1 MTSGSEKSYGIR
13 MEESKKK
20 AMNET
25 LVRSQRWVVE
35 SPIAEIIAGAV
46 SIPFLHRKVS
56 GNLHPMPLSLV
67 VPKLRRVAITRVR
80 VQ

>member
-1 MTSGSEKSYGIR
+1 VTSGSEKSNGLR

-25 LVRSQRWVVE
+25 LVGSQRWVVE

-46 SIPFLHRKVS
+46 SIPFLDRKVS
-56 GNLHPMPLSLV
+56 GNLHPMSLSLK
-67 VPKLRRVAITRVR
+67 VPKLWRVAGAGVR